1 MNGMFSKCE
10 TLLVEILCIVMMLNW
25 AYHYLRRSKLTLKI
39 WNLCKQHGRT
49 VGWVRQFTA
58 GTRMLSC
65 HSPITHAQMYRHKI
79 LENLAGPVDPYDRSR
94 QLSPS
99 RPISIQYSSQLTNQ
113 RPGNGESSGPRT
125 VRCDDTEV
133 SRRRSLTLVQLS
145 CAQWVRLGTELF
157 RSCELSVVLRRS
169 VGHSTCFHID
179 LVVSLTLVWAQ
190 FSIDCVQPSVYRWKI
205 FGVKKNILWWLKMK
219 IFGKCRRVTA
229 RTVREVIFLAIVLS
243 VCTS

>member
-1 MNGMFSKCE
+1 MLLSIIHMNGMFSKCE

-157 RSCELSVVLRRS
+157 RSFLWVECGSSTVGRTFNLFSHWFSWISDSCMSSV
-169 VGHSTCFHID
+169 
-179 LVVSLTLVWAQ
+179 
-190 FSIDCVQPSVYRWKI
+190 
-205 FGVKKNILWWLKMK
+205 
-219 IFGKCRRVTA
+219 
-229 RTVREVIFLAIVLS
+229 
-243 VCTS
+243 